1 MLSKLI
7 LYLHFW
13 PGKVTEDF
21 ITYIFKEANVKQALQ
36 SEIGKNFADPKQGD
50 YHISREAT
58 RTPTYQMSSEERK
71 SDQALNDEG
80 YDKTSRCV
88 HGTLRYPITPDGSYL
103 AFPDPFT
110 TRQSSTV

>member
-1 MLSKLI
+1 M
-7 LYLHFW
+7 
-13 PGKVTEDF
+13 
-21 ITYIFKEANVKQALQ
+21 Q

-110 TRQSSTV
+110 TRQSSTVWLKIKLNIISVVLFKFFL